1 MVSTPLVAQPITPPM
16 GERRIV
22 FHDLDW
28 PRYQTI
34 RQALGHHRGI
44 RLIYDQGVLEVTL
57 PLEDHEFAVR
67 LIERFILI
75 LIVELG
81 MNLKT
86 MGSTTLDR
94 EQLDRS
100 AEPDNAYYIQNREQV
115 AGRNVD
121 LDTDPPPDLVV
132 EVDIT
137 HTDIRKLTL
146 YASMGIPEFWRYN
159 GEVWRI
165 YQLQGTGYE
174 EVENSPTFPLVPKSK
189 LYEFLAH
196 ARQNEVAAEIELR
209 QWVSQ
214 LRSL

>member
-1 MVSTPLVAQPITPPM
+1 MVSTPLVSQPVASPI
-16 GERRIV
+16 GERRMV
-22 FHDLDW
+22 FRDLDW
-28 PRYQTI
+28 QRYQAI

-44 RLIYDQGVLEVTL
+44 RFIYDQGVLEVTRS
-57 PLEDHEFAVR
+57 LEDHEFAVR

-94 EQLDRS
+94 ERLDRS

-115 AGRNVD
+115 AGRTVD
-121 LDTDPPPDLVV
+121 LEKDPPPDLVV

-137 HTDIRKLTL
+137 HTDIRKLQL
-146 YASMGIPEFWRYN
+146 YASMGISEFWRYN

-165 YQLQGTGYE
+165 YQLQGKDYG
-174 EVENSPTFPLVPKSK
+174 EVEESPTFPSVPKEK
-189 LYEFLAH
+189 LYEFLAQ

-209 QWVSQ
+209 QWTSR
-214 LRSL
+214 LRD